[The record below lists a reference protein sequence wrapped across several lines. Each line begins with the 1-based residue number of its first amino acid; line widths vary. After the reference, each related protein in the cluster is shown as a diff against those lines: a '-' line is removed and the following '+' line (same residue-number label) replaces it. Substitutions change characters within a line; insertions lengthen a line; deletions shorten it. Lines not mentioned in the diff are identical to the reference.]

1 MTDIAL
7 PMLLGFAVFM
17 TGMKLMELALHR
29 WGGGRLRHILEKAT
43 ATPLHGLLSGTAITA
58 ALQSSTAVTVMTIG
72 LVNAGLMSFPRTLGI
87 VLGTNIGTCLTTELI
102 GLSLNRSAVPLMA
115 FSVLGWLASVLLHE
129 ANPRRA
135 PASPEPGW
143 LKPLR
148 FGSLALFGFGL
159 LLLGMTVMQSIA
171 PAVERTSMFA
181 WFVDRADESVLW
193 GIAAGA
199 ALTAAVHSSAAVI
212 GMMMGLAAF
221 GAMPVEIG
229 IAAVLG
235 ANVGTCF
242 TAILAASGG
251 MPGGRFVAWAHLL
264 LNVGGCLLF
273 APIVDVLALASGWV
287 SASPAAQIAHAQ
299 TIFNIVCSL
308 LALPLCYLPI
318 WNRPRPARPK
328 DGGRLAA

>member
-7 PMLLGFAVFM
+7 PMLFGFAVFM
-17 TGMKLMELALHR
+17 AGMKLMELALHR
-29 WGGGRLRHILEKAT
+29 WGGGRLTAVLERAT
-43 ATPLHGLLSGTAITA
+43 ATPLHGLLTGTAVTA

-72 LVNAGLMSFPRTLGI
+72 FVNAGLMTFPRTLGI

-102 GLSLNRSAVPLMA
+102 GLNLNQWAIPLMA
-115 FSVLGWLASVLLHE
+115 ASLLGWLASVLLRE
-129 ANPRRA
+129 ASPWHD

-143 LKPLR
+143 HKPLR

-171 PAVERTSMFA
+171 PAVEQTRLFA
-181 WFVDRADESVLW
+181 WFIDRADESVLW

-242 TAILAASGG
+242 TAMLAATGG
-251 MPGGRFVAWAHLL
+251 SPGGRFVAWAHLL
-264 LNVGGCLLF
+264 LNIGGCLLF
-273 APIVDVLALASGWV
+273 APLVDVLAAASGWM
-287 SASPAAQIAHAQ
+287 SASPAARIAHAQ

-318 WNRPRPARPK
+318 WNRPRPARPLN
-328 DGGRLAA
+328 DDRLAA

>member
-1 MTDIAL
+1 MTDILL

-17 TGMKLMELALHR
+17 AGMKLMELALHR
-29 WGGGRLRHILEKAT
+29 LGGGRIASVLEKAT

-72 LVNAGLMSFPRTLGI
+72 LVNAELITFPRTLGI
-87 VLGTNIGTCLTTELI
+87 ILGTNIGTCLTTELI
-102 GLSLNRSAVPLMA
+102 GLNLNRSAIPLMA
-115 FSVLGWLASVLLHE
+115 ISVFGWLASVLLRE
-129 ANPRRA
+129 AHPRFD
-135 PASPEPGW
+135 PASPEPVW

-148 FGSLALFGFGL
+148 FGSLACFGFGL

-171 PAVERTSMFA
+171 PAVERTRIYE
-181 WFVDRADESVLW
+181 WFIDRADESVLW

-229 IAAVLG
+229 VAAVLG

-242 TAILAASGG
+242 TAVIAAIGG
-251 MPGGRFVAWAHLL
+251 SPGGRFVAWAHLL
-264 LNVGGCLLF
+264 LNLGGCLLF
-273 APIVDVLALASGWV
+273 APLVDVLALASNFI

-299 TIFNIVCSL
+299 TLFNMVCSL
-308 LALPLCYLPI
+308 LALPLCYLPV
-318 WNRPRPARPK
+318 WNRPAHPRN
-328 DGGRLAA
+328 DDRLAA

>member
-1 MTDIAL
+1 MTDILL
-7 PMLLGFAVFM
+7 PILLGFAVFM
-17 TGMKLMELALHR
+17 AGMKLMELALHR
-29 WGGGRLRHILEKAT
+29 WGGGRLKTVLEKAT
-43 ATPLHGLLSGTAITA
+43 ATPLLGLLSGTAITA

-72 LVNAGLMSFPRTLGI
+72 LVNAGLMSFSRTLGI

-102 GLSLNRSAVPLMA
+102 GLNLHQSAIPLMA
-115 FSVLGWLASVLLHE
+115 ASALGWLASVLLHE
-129 ANPRRA
+129 ANPRNSPARA
-135 PASPEPGW
+135 EPGW

-148 FGSLALFGFGL
+148 FGSLAVFGFGL
-159 LLLGMTVMQSIA
+159 LMLGMTAMQSIA
-171 PAVERTSMFA
+171 PDVERTRLFA
-181 WFVDRADESVLW
+181 YFLERADESVLW

-212 GMMMGLAAF
+212 GLMMGLASF

-242 TAILAASGG
+242 TALLAAAGG
-251 MPGGRFVAWAHLL
+251 TPGGRFVAWSHLA

-273 APIVDVLALASGWV
+273 APFVDLLAHATGWL
-287 SASPAAQIAHAQ
+287 SASPAARIAHAQ
-299 TIFNIVCSL
+299 TIFNMVCSI

-318 WNRPRPARPK
+318 WNRPAPPRTAGRPA
-328 DGGRLAA
+328 